1 MKNTKK
7 ASLFLIISVMTAF
20 CLVFSAGAA
29 WEKISEDSNIEQHY
43 DNVTGTLYIKG
54 EGKLNSFL
62 TEFCCDLEE
71 GDYYYDEINN
81 NDFSHLYDIKTIII
95 EEGIT
100 EIGHCTFLGDIC
112 GTELLKNL
120 ETVVL
125 PESLEKIGDY
135 AFNRC
140 PKLTRINFPSNL
152 KSIGKFAFFGT
163 NLPYLHLP
171 ESVEEI
177 GEGAFSGCNNLK
189 SAVFTNAT
197 CSMINC
203 NSLAK
208 IVYPESIT
216 KVSTLATSCANLK
229 EVIFQN
235 IKSINKVKVSA
246 EDTNKFFSSCKNAVL
261 GYLDEEII
269 PELEKKNIS
278 YVVVSNGV
286 SKLSNVKDFKHIQN
300 SAKNDLKWSEVD
312 GAGYYQLYY
321 YKGGKWVKVYSGTST
336 SYENPVS
343 GKYRVRA
350 VNYNGEKYVY
360 SKYTTMEVNV
370 VGSVSFESVKISG
383 RNVTLKWNKVSG
395 ITGYQVYYSTK
406 EGSGYKK
413 AATTSNIS
421 YVVKN
426 LTKGKTYYFKVRGY
440 YKYADN
446 NVIYGTYSD
455 VTKVK
460 I

>member
-1 MKNTKK
+1 M
-7 ASLFLIISVMTAF
+7 
-20 CLVFSAGAA
+20 
-29 WEKISEDSNIEQHY
+29 
-43 DNVTGTLYIKG
+43 
-54 EGKLNSFL
+54 
-62 TEFCCDLEE
+62 
-71 GDYYYDEINN
+71 
-81 NDFSHLYDIKTIII
+81 
-95 EEGIT
+95 
-100 EIGHCTFLGDIC
+100 
-112 GTELLKNL
+112 KNL

-125 PESLEKIGDY
+125 PESLEKIGEY

-152 KSIGKFAFFGT
+152 KGIGKFAFFGT

-203 NSLAK
+203 NSLTK

-216 KVSTLATSCANLK
+216 KVTTLATSCINLK

-246 EDTNKFFSSCKNAVL
+246 EDTNKFFSVCKNATL
-261 GYLDEEII
+261 SYLDEAII

-286 SKLSNVKDFKHIQN
+286 SKLSNVKDFKHTQN
-300 SAKNDLKWSEVD
+300 GAKNDLTWSEVD

-321 YKGGKWVKVYSGTST
+321 YKGSKWVKVYSGTST

-350 VNYNGEKYVY
+350 VNYNGEKYIY
-360 SKYTTMEVNV
+360 SKYTTIEINV
-370 VGSVSFESVKISG
+370 VGSVGIESLKISG
-383 RNVTLKWNKVSG
+383 RNVTLKWNKVSNT
-395 ITGYQVYYSTK
+395 TGYQVYYSTK

-413 AATTSNIS
+413 LVSTSKKS
-421 YVVKN
+421 YTVKN
-426 LTKGKTYYFKVRGY
+426 LEKGRTYYFKVRAY
-440 YKYADN
+440 YKPSSGTTK
-446 NVIYGTYSD
+446 YGVFSTIKSLT
-455 VTKVK
+455 V
-460 I
+460 